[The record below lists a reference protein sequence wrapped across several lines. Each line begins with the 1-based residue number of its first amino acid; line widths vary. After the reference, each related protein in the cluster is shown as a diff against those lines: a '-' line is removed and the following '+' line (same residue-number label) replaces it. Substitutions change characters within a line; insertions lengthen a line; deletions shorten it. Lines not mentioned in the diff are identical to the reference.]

1 MILLIWLIGAV
12 IVGMLGKGKG
22 SSFILWFILGV
33 VLDPILAMI
42 LLFATK

>member
-1 MILLIWLIGAV
+1 MILLIWVIGAV

-22 SSFILWFILGV
+22 SSFILWFILGI

>member
-1 MILLIWLIGAV
+1 MILLIWVIGAV
-12 IVGMLGKGKG
+12 IVGLLGKGKG
-22 SSFILWFILGV
+22 SSFILWFILGI